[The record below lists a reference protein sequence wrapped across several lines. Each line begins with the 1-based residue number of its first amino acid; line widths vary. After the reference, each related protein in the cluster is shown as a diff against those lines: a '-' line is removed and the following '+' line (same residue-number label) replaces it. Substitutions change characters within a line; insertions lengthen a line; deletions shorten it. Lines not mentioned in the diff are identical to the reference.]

1 MKKKKP
7 LLNFLWFLVGM
18 TGIAVIPLLMIERCS
33 EPRKPATEET
43 GEQKHGSFHQ
53 YDGMKVICGN
63 PVITCH
69 T

>member
-1 MKKKKP
+1 MKKKKL

-18 TGIAVIPLLMIERCS
+18 TFIAVIPLLVIEQCS
-33 EPRKPATEET
+33 EARET

-53 YDGMKVICGN
+53 YGGMKAICGN
-63 PVITCH
+63 PGITCH